1 MKKIFIFVILSL
13 LTLCLGYAVTGDNPK
28 PIKVYIDGKTL
39 VFDVDPEITKGITM
53 VTMRPVF
60 ESLNMSLEWDASIK
74 KVTAEKENLLIELYI
89 GSDEAKINNQMINLD
104 TSVYIKNGRTMVPL
118 RLVAEST
125 GAKVHWNPDN
135 NSCYI
140 YTKKTISYPVVDTGV
155 FDLFSDKDNLENLEA
170 DQDFYGQ
177 DGQIMGY
184 QPNYSD
190 KGDGTI
196 EDLVTGLM
204 WQKTMDQKMTLDEAF
219 LYANESRLGGY
230 DDWRIPTIKELFSLI
245 LFTGK
250 SGGQVSKE
258 TYIDTE
264 YFDQPLGNVDIG
276 EREIDAQVWSST
288 TYVATTMHGDKAV
301 FGVNFIDG
309 RIKAYPY
316 EKAVNTEKNKGY
328 FRVERGNEA
337 YGQNIFVNNND
348 GTISDLATGLMWQIS
363 DDGQTRNWQEALAY
377 SQDLE
382 LAGYTDWRLPNI
394 KELQSIV
401 DYTKSLKTT
410 NSPAID
416 DQFFLT
422 SFVDLKGEVNY
433 GYYWSSTSHLDGP
446 NEAGNASYVAFG
458 EAQGN
463 MFGEILDVHGC
474 GAVRSDPKSGLEE
487 DYPNFFGPQ
496 GDVRYVY
503 NFVLSVRDI
512 DD

>member
-39 VFDVDPEITKGITM
+39 VFDVDPEITKGITI

-60 ESLNMSLEWDASIK
+60 ESLNMSLKWDASLR

-89 GSDEAKINNQMINLD
+89 GSDKVTVNNQVVNLD
-104 TSVYIKNGRTMVPL
+104 TSVYIKEDRTMVPL

-125 GAKVHWNPDN
+125 GADFQWDPDTR
-135 NSCYI
+135 SI
-140 YTKKTISYPVVDTGV
+140 FIDTEKTKPYPIVDTGL
-155 FDLFSDKDNLENLEA
+155 FDLFSDNRLLTSLEE

-184 QPNYSD
+184 QSNYSD

-196 EDLVTGLM
+196 EDHVTGLM
-204 WQKTMDQKMTLDEAF
+204 WQKTMDQKMTLDEAV

-245 LFTGK
+245 LYTGK
-250 SGGQVSKE
+250 SGGEVSK
-258 TYIDTE
+258 TLFIDTE

-316 EKAVNTEKNKGY
+316 EKAVNTEENKGY
-328 FRVERGNEA
+328 FRLVRGNEA

-363 DDGQTRNWQEALAY
+363 DDGQTRNCKKPSL
-377 SQDLE
+377 
-382 LAGYTDWRLPNI
+382 
-394 KELQSIV
+394 IV
-401 DYTKSLKTT
+401 K
-410 NSPAID
+410 I
-416 DQFFLT
+416 
-422 SFVDLKGEVNY
+422 
-433 GYYWSSTSHLDGP
+433 
-446 NEAGNASYVAFG
+446 
-458 EAQGN
+458 
-463 MFGEILDVHGC
+463 
-474 GAVRSDPKSGLEE
+474 
-487 DYPNFFGPQ
+487 
-496 GDVRYVY
+496 
-503 NFVLSVRDI
+503 
-512 DD
+512 